1 MVGQTS
7 FLEVEGVGMTE
18 KSARKIVV
26 LGAGNILLRDEGIGV
41 HVIREMEKMDLPPN
55 VELLDGGTLGI
66 DILNLIEGADK
77 LIIVDAVKTEAETGA
92 IFRFR
97 PEDIKTVSKGYK
109 TSLHQIDLFE
119 ALKIAKLMDQ
129 YPESIVI
136 GVQPGKIEWGLEL
149 SPELRERI
157 PAIIDV
163 VLEEIAKG

>member
-1 MVGQTS
+1 
-7 FLEVEGVGMTE
+7 MTE

-77 LIIVDAVKTEAETGA
+77 LVIVDAVKTEAETGA

-136 GVQPGKIEWGLEL
+136 GVQPGKIDWGLEL
-149 SPELRERI
+149 SPELREKI

>member
-1 MVGQTS
+1 
-7 FLEVEGVGMTE
+7 MTE

>member
-1 MVGQTS
+1 M
-7 FLEVEGVGMTE
+7 
-18 KSARKIVV
+18 
-26 LGAGNILLRDEGIGV
+26 N
-41 HVIREMEKMDLPPN
+41 LPPN

-66 DILNLIEGADK
+66 DVLNLIAGADK
-77 LIIVDAVKTEAETGA
+77 LIIVDAMKTEAETGA

-157 PAIIDV
+157 PAIIGV
-163 VLEEIAKG
+163 VLEEIAKS

>member
-1 MVGQTS
+1 
-7 FLEVEGVGMTE
+7 MTE

-149 SPELRERI
+149 FPELRERI